1 MESSLAA
8 ALLSL
13 PRFGP
18 AAGGTHPVQA
28 GGPELLV
35 LLLVLG
41 KWGLPVGIRCSLML
55 DLHLP
60 GEQDSTPRR
69 VWLSRAPQLHFRA
82 GGLLRSRVSAA
93 FPSPPPACIWRLNTG
108 TQIASS

>member
-1 MESSLAA
+1 MESSLGA

-18 AAGGTHPVQA
+18 AAAGTDPVQA
-28 GGPELLV
+28 GGPEPLV
-35 LLLVLG
+35 LLLVPG
-41 KWGLPVGIRCSLML
+41 KWGLPVGISYSLML

-60 GEQDSTPRR
+60 GEQDSTHGR
-69 VWLSRAPQLHFRA
+69 VWLSRALQLRFRA
-82 GGLLRSRVSAA
+82 GGLLLSRVSAA
-93 FPSPPPACIWRLNTG
+93 FLSPPPACIWRLNTG